1 MSQIPSSFDLT
12 KKELEEKT
20 FWERI
25 KFHCAEQPLVPIGA
39 ILTSAA
45 VVLAAQNI
53 RLGNQRKAQYY
64 FRWRVGLQG
73 ATLIALVAGSFIYGS
88 ATISEK
94 TKQEQLRE
102 KAKLREDLWIKE
114 LERRDEAVKERKK
127 RAEES
132 KKRALEDEES
142 MKLLEKEL
150 KELEDKIKTKNKT
163 KDE

>member
-1 MSQIPSSFDLT
+1 MSQIPSSFDLSGT
-12 KKELEEKT
+12 ELEDKT

-25 KFHCAEQPLVPIGA
+25 KYHCQQQPFVPVGA

-53 RLGNQRKAQYY
+53 KNGNQRRAQYY

-88 ATISEK
+88 TKISEK
-94 TKQEQLRE
+94 SQQEQLRE

-114 LERRDEAVKERKK
+114 LERRDAAVKERKQ
-127 RAEES
+127 RAEDS
-132 KKRALEDEES
+132 KKRTQENEAS
-142 MKLLEKEL
+142 IKNLEKEL
-150 KELEDKIKTKNKT
+150 KDLESKVKTSSEEKK
-163 KDE
+163 